1 MARKDCEPHLALY
14 PPWFWIQIFDHA
26 YIYHSL
32 FAMESRNKGDVKLI
46 SACQGNPHY
55 FPTHFPSF
63 PNRVKTRINAWPRR
77 GGSTALPVTDP
88 SERGLSHPSQKNIKR
103 PCRSSQVNTLPI
115 APPCLQIHRQ
125 TALRGRIVGTTNSAA
140 STSFALVRPQ
150 SIPNRGTL
158 PLSRH

>member
-1 MARKDCEPHLALY
+1 M
-14 PPWFWIQIFDHA
+14 
-26 YIYHSL
+26 
-32 FAMESRNKGDVKLI
+32 KLI

-55 FPTHFPSF
+55 FRTHFPPF

-88 SERGLSHPSQKNIKR
+88 SERGLAKGP
-103 PCRSSQVNTLPI
+103 LPLFPEKYQT
-115 APPCLQIHRQ
+115 ALWFKSGQYMTGSDNSPPPPCLQIHRQ

-140 STSFALVRPQ
+140 STTFALVRPQ

-158 PLSRH
+158 LLQRHQRVYLAMCIYLASHYSKGFYVLIV